1 MAEPFLGE
9 IQIFAFSWPPKG
21 WALCDGT
28 ILPINQNAALYSL
41 VGTSFGGDGRTTVG
55 LPDMRGR
62 VPVGYGNSQSPRTG
76 GQETV
81 TLTISQM
88 PSHSHDLLATLEDGT
103 RPNANG
109 GIPAT
114 VGVSTAGV
122 TTPIYKQ
129 VLQDTPRCQLAGDT
143 VGLTGG
149 SLPHNNM
156 QPFLVVP
163 FCIATSGLYPPRT

>member
-1 MAEPFLGE
+1 VTEPFLGE
-9 IQIFAFSWPPKG
+9 IAIFAFAWPPKG
-21 WALCDGT
+21 WARCDGAT
-28 ILPINQNAALYSL
+28 LPINQNAALYSL

-76 GQETV
+76 GEETV

-88 PSHSHDLLATLEDGT
+88 PTHSHGLLATLEAGT
-103 RPNANG
+103 GANANG

-114 VGVSTAGV
+114 VGAGTAGV

-129 VLQDTPRCQLAGDT
+129 VPPDTPRCRLAEV
-143 VGLTGG
+143 VGVTGG
-149 SLPHNNM
+149 SQPHYNM
-156 QPFLVVP
+156 QPFLAVP
-163 FCIATSGLYPPRT
+163 FCIATSGLYPPRP